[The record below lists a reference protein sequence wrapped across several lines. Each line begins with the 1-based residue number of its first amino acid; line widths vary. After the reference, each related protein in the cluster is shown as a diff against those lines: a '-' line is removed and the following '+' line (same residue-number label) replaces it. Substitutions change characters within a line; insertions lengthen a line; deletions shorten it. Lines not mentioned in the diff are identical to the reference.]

1 MTPHEAQLEVMKH
14 LSKSIQT
21 WAGEPD
27 EDAGEEFARLI
38 QDSLTLTVTAV
49 NEDGS
54 FTATI
59 KTVEL
64 PL

>member
-1 MTPHEAQLEVMKH
+1 MKH